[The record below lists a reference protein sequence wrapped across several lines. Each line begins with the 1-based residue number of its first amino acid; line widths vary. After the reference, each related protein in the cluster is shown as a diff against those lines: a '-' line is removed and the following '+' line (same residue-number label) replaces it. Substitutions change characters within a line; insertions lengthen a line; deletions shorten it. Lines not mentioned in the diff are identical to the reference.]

1 MNHPVRSGFLA
12 LFAAAAV
19 ALAGCASMEDF
30 ATNPEK
36 EKTRKGAGYGAA
48 AGAVVGLLSAGNN
61 PFKSAMIGAAAGALV
76 GGSVGYYQDKQEAK
90 LRQQMAGTGVDVV
103 RKGDNITLDMPGGVT
118 FAFNSS
124 DLNAQ
129 FYPVLDK
136 VAATLKEYD
145 KTVIEV
151 AGHTDSVGSD
161 AYNQQLSEKRAS
173 SVASYLSSHGVNAD
187 AHRDGRRR
195 GGSPRCDERHG
206 RRPRAEP
213 ARGNHDRAGHRGQRP
228 EGEAGL
234 SEWRKPGGASGVAG
248 GEPDKPAGS
257 S

>member
-1 MNHPVRSGFLA
+1 MNRSARSGFIA
-12 LFAAAAV
+12 LFAAASV
-19 ALAGCASMEDF
+19 ALAGCASMEDM
-30 ATNPEK
+30 ATNPDK

-48 AGAVVGLLSAGNN
+48 AGAVVGLLSAGNS

-76 GGSVGYYQDKQEAK
+76 GGSVGYYMDKQEAK

-118 FAFNSS
+118 FAFDSS

-136 VAATLKEYD
+136 VAGTLGEYN

-151 AGHTDSVGSD
+151 AGHTDSVGGD

-173 SVASYLSSHGVNAD
+173 SVATYLSSHGV
-187 AHRDGRRR
+187 
-195 GGSPRCDERHG
+195 
-206 RRPRAEP
+206 
-213 ARGNHDRAGHRGQRP
+213 DRSRMVTVGA
-228 EGEAGL
+228 GEAH
-234 SEWRKPGGASGVAG
+234 PVATN
-248 GEPDKPAGS
+248 ETDAGRAQNRRVEITIVPVTEES
-257 S
+257 VQKAKQG